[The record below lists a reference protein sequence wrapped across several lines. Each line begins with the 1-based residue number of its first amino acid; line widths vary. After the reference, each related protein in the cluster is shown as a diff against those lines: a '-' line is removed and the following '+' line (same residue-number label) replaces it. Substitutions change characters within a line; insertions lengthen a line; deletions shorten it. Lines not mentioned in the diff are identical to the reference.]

1 MDDLLVLASELVKDG
16 NYKKNNY
23 EEHKPDGEYNVIIE
37 SIALKESEQTGT
49 QWFNIVSK
57 VLDGEY
63 AEEKFY
69 TSYFLTEKAMK
80 ISLANLMKFV
90 NACGYEVD
98 VNMFTDLDTLNE
110 ALQPLVGSVCILNKT
125 TSKKGF
131 VSYTFSNGE
140 GE

>member
-1 MDDLLVLASELVKDG
+1 MDDLLILASELVKDG

-23 EEHKPDGEYNVIIE
+23 EEHKPDGDYNVIIE

-131 VSYTFSNGE
+131 ISYTFSNGE

>member
-1 MDDLLVLASELVKDG
+1 MDDLLILASELVKDG

-23 EEHKPDGEYNVIIE
+23 EEHKPDGDYNVIIE

-63 AEEKFY
+63 VEEKFY
-69 TSYFLTEKAMK
+69 TTYFLTEKAMK

>member
-1 MDDLLVLASELVKDG
+1 MDDLLILASELVKDG

-23 EEHKPDGEYNVIIE
+23 EEHKPDGDYNVIIE

-110 ALQPLVGSVCILNKT
+110 ALQQLVGSVCILNKA